1 MENLLLTLLT
11 ALLAGL
17 CLYQARIEKSF
28 PASPLDLD
36 TSAALKGIFALVVI
50 FHHLAQRTEAGWVFQ
65 NFRGVGYLCVAGFF
79 FLSGY
84 GIQKQ
89 VLARADYAKG
99 FFRRR
104 VLPILLPFGLM
115 SVLCWVLSA
124 LCKGRIWMPW
134 DMLFALPY
142 GDTVVPFS
150 WYVFS
155 ILLFYPVLLLCLKH
169 CRKPQQLPLYIAGY
183 ALVYILLCGLLGFSA
198 FWYNTI
204 PLLPLGMCFAAQ
216 EERIL
221 AFVQKRYKLCA
232 VPVWIA
238 FLLLYPV
245 TDRVMG
251 AQYGSALCV
260 ALNWLTGSLFA
271 AALVLLLMKVRIGN
285 PALRYL
291 GKHSLAL
298 YLCQGIFMELLLRSD
313 VLHIYSDL
321 LFCVLS
327 LAGTLL
333 TAHALDHLFSLTLHH
348 NPIKQRRN

>member
-17 CLYQARIEKSF
+17 CLYQARTEKFF

-36 TSAALKGIFALVVI
+36 TSAALKGIFALAVI
-50 FHHLAQRTEAGWVFQ
+50 FHHLAQRTWAGWVFQ
-65 NFRGVGYLCVAGFF
+65 NFRGGGYLCVAGFF

-155 ILLFYPVLLLCLKH
+155 ILLFYPVLSGSPVSKD
-169 CRKPQQLPLYIAGY
+169 
-183 ALVYILLCGLLGFSA
+183 
-198 FWYNTI
+198 
-204 PLLPLGMCFAAQ
+204 
-216 EERIL
+216 
-221 AFVQKRYKLCA
+221 FVAEY
-232 VPVWIA
+232 
-238 FLLLYPV
+238 
-245 TDRVMG
+245 
-251 AQYGSALCV
+251 
-260 ALNWLTGSLFA
+260 
-271 AALVLLLMKVRIGN
+271 
-285 PALRYL
+285 LRWFD
-291 GKHSLAL
+291 SW
-298 YLCQGIFMELLLRSD
+298 
-313 VLHIYSDL
+313 V
-321 LFCVLS
+321 
-327 LAGTLL
+327 L
-333 TAHALDHLFSLTLHH
+333 TAS
-348 NPIKQRRN
+348 